1 MGNPT
6 YLQRKDT
13 DLFEVV
19 FLVGSFILFISRVVN
34 KQKLAALSSDVK
46 IGMVGTFYGS
56 DLGRRTNKTVDIA
69 TAYKARKIVKAHW

>member
-1 MGNPT
+1 MRERRKMAMGNPT

-13 DLFEVV
+13 DLFEAV

-46 IGMVGTFYGS
+46 IEMARTFYGS
-56 DLGRRTNKTVDIA
+56 DLG
-69 TAYKARKIVKAHW
+69 